1 MSPKAAEARVRAHRR
16 TLGIVAEGALGQLE
30 AGATGAVVGDAHP
43 AATGQPVLPAVDRPA
58 SRQCR
63 AVDGPLDGGR
73 DLGEERAVQIVP
85 GTGID
90 RAGGTGRRRCAALAS
105 GGLAVGAGVATSVRA
120 AVAVG
125 DALAVGSTVGSV
137 LAGAAAT
144 VDVADGSS
152 RVWSAPMQPVATTAT
167 SIGRSSHGWDRRRAG
182 RDRPGA
188 LDGRRVT
195 SEA

>member
-1 MSPKAAEARVRAHRR
+1 MP
-16 TLGIVAEGALGQLE
+16 
-30 AGATGAVVGDAHP
+30 
-43 AATGQPVLPAVDRPA
+43 
-58 SRQCR
+58 R

-90 RAGGTGRRRCAALAS
+90 RAGGTGRRRR
-105 GGLAVGAGVATSVRA
+105 GARFGRARGRRWRLATSVGA
-120 AVAVG
+120 TVAVSG
-125 DALAVGSTVGSV
+125 ALAVGSTVGSV

-182 RDRPGA
+182 RDRRRARWATRHVGSLARSAIPARCSGTTSRTA
-188 LDGRRVT
+188 VAGSGRATVAGNVARASAT
-195 SEA
+195 A